1 MLLQSI
7 KHTSFRLV
15 HIQTKLKKPLRRRPQ
30 KRSNVLLK
38 LSKPTKE
45 KAYITHL

>member
-7 KHTSFRLV
+7 KHASYKPIYT
-15 HIQTKLKKPLRRRPQ
+15 QTKLKKPLRRRPQ